1 MRIASTFSILA
12 AACVTALLLGGC
24 DIRPT
29 PAAASTAQPG
39 TPVHVEEVTRTDLTR
54 ELVYTADLK
63 ADAAVKV
70 YSPVSDRI
78 EEFPFDDG
86 DEVRSGQ
93 RIAVVRSD
101 GLDKGLA
108 QIAAQIDGLEAQVE
122 QAEAELGRSEE
133 LRARGVITEQAY
145 DQATTAYRSA
155 AAQLEAT
162 RASFDQMSL
171 TAADASVEAPIG
183 GVIADRMLQRGDM
196 ASPQV
201 PLCTVLDLDPIRLE
215 LHVAERDLAHI
226 RVGQEVAL
234 QVDAVPGRE
243 FTGEVARVL
252 PYLDPMSRTNAVEV
266 TVPNPVDGDSGRRP
280 LKPGMFGRA
289 RLEVE
294 RLEDV
299 VAAPEDALM
308 LDSGLLAAQE
318 DGRQLRRAFV
328 VAADGTARQRV
339 VELGLRDD
347 GRVAVVTGLDEGD
360 LLVVRGQHQLAD
372 GDRVEAVEGVQR

>member
-1 MRIASTFSILA
+1 MRIASTFSFLLA
-12 AACVTALLLGGC
+12 ACSAVMFLGGC
-24 DIRPT
+24 DIRAT
-29 PAAASTAQPG
+29 PAAASTARPG

-63 ADAAVKV
+63 AAAAVKV
-70 YSPVSDRI
+70 YPTVADRI

-86 DEVRSGQ
+86 DEVRQGQ

-122 QAEAELGRSEE
+122 QAEAELGRSKE
-133 LRARGVITEQAY
+133 LRSRGVITEQAY
-145 DQATTAYRSA
+145 DQAATAYRSA
-155 AAQLEAT
+155 VAQFEAT
-162 RASFDQMSL
+162 RASFDQLSI
-171 TAADASVEAPIG
+171 TAADASVAAPIS
-183 GVIADRMLQRGDM
+183 GVIADRTLQRGDM

-215 LHVAERDLAHI
+215 LHVAEKDLAHI

-243 FTGEVARVL
+243 FTGEVSRIL

-266 TVPNPVDGDSGRRP
+266 TVPNPMDANTRRRP

-299 VAAPEDALM
+299 VAAPEGALM
-308 LDSGLLAAQE
+308 LDSGLLATQA
-318 DGRQLRRAFV
+318 DGRQRRRAFV
-328 VAADGTARQRV
+328 VADDGTARQRV
-339 VELGLRDD
+339 VELGMREG
-347 GRVAVVTGLDEGD
+347 GRVAVVAGLDEGD
-360 LLVVRGQHQLAD
+360 RLVVRGQHQLAD
-372 GDRVEAVEGVQR
+372 GDRVETVEEVQR